1 MKVNNT
7 GYSMDIYFRDW
18 NGGRSFGVS
27 NDEEDSV
34 SLMAFRDFC
43 YDAGRAYGF
52 SENQMDSIFNWDFGD
67 DTD

>member
-1 MKVNNT
+1 MKINNS

-27 NDEEDSV
+27 SDEEDSI
-34 SLMAFRDFC
+34 SLIAFRDFC
-43 YDAGRAYGF
+43 FDAGRAYGF

-67 DTD
+67 KD